1 MTAEQLYQQLSEQ
14 YKILLFKDLADATAT
29 PQALYQLLQ
38 SAYQT
43 VYQPQDRLVLYT
55 SHAVEASL
63 QAHVSTALKTLD
75 ISECFFMLHYDA
87 ALNSAPLQSNYRLSN
102 TICPLPW
109 SHLEI
114 GNFGDVKACCV
125 SRTQLGKI
133 HQDLETL
140 FYSQPMQQLRAD
152 LIAGKQSSNCQD
164 CWITESH
171 GQTSYR
177 QRQLAVASIPFLTT
191 WIDNPVIRSLDIK
204 PGTVC
209 NFKCRICGS
218 DASSKHAEEQIRF
231 SQNLGDDNLARLR
244 VQQGQWFEDSPEFAD
259 KLISL
264 LPGIENF
271 DFYGGEPFLL
281 KQLTRLISTAV
292 SQGHADH
299 IRLHFNSN
307 GSIFPAH
314 LIEFWSQF
322 KEINLAISIDNVGAR
337 FELERGG
344 SWSVIKDNIDRF
356 SKLNLPNFKCYL
368 FPSINIQNV
377 LYLDELYA
385 WAESTGLE
393 ITPNYVLEPQC
404 FSIDN
409 LTDRAKS
416 LVVDKFSNSDNAEIQ
431 KIVHRITKS
440 AGSDGREF
448 VQVMKN
454 FDKMR
459 AQRFD
464 LTHKEIA
471 IAMGYSV
478 Q

>member
-14 YKILLFKDLADATAT
+14 HKILLFKDLADATAT

-55 SHAVEASL
+55 SHAVEEPL
-63 QAHVSTALKTLD
+63 QAHISTALKTLD
-75 ISECFFMLHYDA
+75 ISDCFFMLHYDA
-87 ALNSAPLQSNYRLSN
+87 ELNSAPLQSNYGLSD

-133 HQDLETL
+133 HHGLEKL
-140 FYSQPMQQLRAD
+140 FYSQSMQQLRAD
-152 LIAGKQSSNCQD
+152 LLAGKQPGNCQD

-177 QRQLAVASIPFLTT
+177 QRQLAVSSKPLLTN

-209 NFKCRICGS
+209 NFKCRICSS

-231 SQNLGDDNLARLR
+231 SQNLKDDTQARLKA
-244 VQQGQWFEDSPEFAD
+244 QQGQWFEDSTEFAD
-259 KLISL
+259 KLIDL
-264 LPGIENF
+264 LPNIENF

-292 SQGHADH
+292 SQDHAGH

-307 GSIFPAH
+307 GSIFPTH
-314 LIEFWSQF
+314 LIEFWDRF
-322 KEINLAISIDNVGAR
+322 KEINLALSIDSVGAR

-344 SWSVIKDNIDRF
+344 SWDLVKNNIKQF
-356 SKLNLPNFKCYL
+356 AKLNLPNLKCYL

-377 LYLDELYA
+377 LYIDELYD
-385 WAESTGLE
+385 WAESNGLE
-393 ITPNYVLEPQC
+393 VTPNYVLEPQC

-409 LTDRAKS
+409 LTNNAKS
-416 LVVDKFSNSDNAEIQ
+416 MVVDKFSNSNNAEIQ
-431 KIVHRITKS
+431 KIVQRITKS

-448 VQVMKN
+448 VQIMKN
-454 FDKMR
+454 FDNMR